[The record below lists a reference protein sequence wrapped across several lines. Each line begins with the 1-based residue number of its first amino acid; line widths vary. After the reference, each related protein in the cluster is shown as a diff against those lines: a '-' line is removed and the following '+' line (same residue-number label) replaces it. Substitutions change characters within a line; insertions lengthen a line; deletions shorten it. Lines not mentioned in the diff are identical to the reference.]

1 MRLLTHT
8 SAVFFA
14 ALLIAGTWVFA
25 PGDANA
31 QGSPVMV
38 DDDDDDDIPPVEQ
51 PSSSVLDEDKAQMG
65 VQIRLRRVHAP
76 QGLVELFVDTAPAG
90 AAHTGI
96 GADFVRRKG
105 NFELNVGIEWESLG
119 IEDGVWIDKGD
130 TIPEDEADFLEF
142 DGFGWV
148 TFDAAFVWSTPVHE
162 KVRIRYGAGVGIGIV
177 LGEILRTDY
186 QCTSSDVNSCVIR
199 TNPPAENN
207 KTPEDDIPPVFPVIN
222 VLAGIQIRPVP
233 NMSINLEGGLRS
245 FPYFGTSVGY
255 FF

>member
-8 SAVFFA
+8 SAALFA
-14 ALLIAGTWVFA
+14 GLLIGGIWVLA
-25 PGDANA
+25 PGTANA
-31 QGSPVMV
+31 QTAPLIIG
-38 DDDDDDDIPPVEQ
+38 DDDDDDGPP
-51 PSSSVLDEDKAQMG
+51 PADTSSDLIAPEKAEMG

-76 QGLVELFVDTAPAG
+76 KGLIELFVDTAPAG

-105 NFELNVGIEWESLG
+105 NFELNVGFEWESLS

-130 TIPEDEADFLEF
+130 TIPADEADFLEF

-148 TFDAAFVWSTPVHE
+148 TFDAAFVWTTPVHE

-186 QCTSSDVNSCVIR
+186 ACTNTTTESCTLR
-199 TNPPAENN
+199 TSPPAENN

-233 NMSINLEGGLRS
+233 NMAINIEGGLRS

>member
-8 SAVFFA
+8 SAAFVA
-14 ALLIAGTWVFA
+14 ALLVAGTWMLV
-25 PGDANA
+25 PDDAYA
-31 QGSPVMV
+31 QTTPVVM
-38 DDDDDDDIPPVEQ
+38 DDDDDDLPP
-51 PSSSVLDEDKAQMG
+51 PSPTPSLTDEDKAQLG
-65 VQIRLRRVHAP
+65 VQIRLRRVHIP
-76 QGLVELFVDTAPAG
+76 KGLIELFVDTAPAG

-105 NFELNVGIEWESLG
+105 SFEFNVGFEWESLS

-130 TIPEDEADFLEF
+130 TIPADEADFLEF

-148 TFDAAFVWSTPVHE
+148 TFDASFVWSTPVHE
-162 KVRIRYGAGVGIGIV
+162 KVRIRYGAGVGLGIV

-186 QCTSSDVNSCVIR
+186 ACTSSDVDSCTLR

-207 KTPEDDIPPVFPVIN
+207 KEPEDDIPPVFPVIN
-222 VLAGIQIRPVP
+222 VLAGVQIRPVP
-233 NMSINLEGGLRS
+233 NMAINLEAGLRTA
-245 FPYFGTSVGY
+245 PYFGTTIGY